1 MSLKQKKIKFKPRT
15 KLNHNK
21 YINNISYI
29 VHVQQNEE
37 AREEEQG
44 MVKWWE
50 PSPPTNMWPRF
61 KFRHWCH
68 IWVEF
73 VVGSLLYSKRFF
85 SRHSGFPL
93 SSETSIS
100 KFQFDQDLG
109 RRRTTLWMYLT
120 SKSLFILFYSFKN
133 LNAKKIIAAL
143 RQLKKHLPRE
153 SLKACVILLKHS
165 NQ

>member
-50 PSPPTNMWPRF
+50 PLPPTNMWPRF
-61 KFRHWCH
+61 KFRHRCH

-73 VVGSLLYSKRFF
+73 VVGSLLCSKRFF

-93 SSETSIS
+93 SSETRIS
-100 KFQFDQDLG
+100 KFQLDQDLG
-109 RRRTTLWMYLT
+109 RRRTTLWMYYLDQIIIY
-120 SKSLFILFYSFKN
+120 FILF
-133 LNAKKIIAAL
+133 I
-143 RQLKKHLPRE
+143 
-153 SLKACVILLKHS
+153 
-165 NQ
+165 